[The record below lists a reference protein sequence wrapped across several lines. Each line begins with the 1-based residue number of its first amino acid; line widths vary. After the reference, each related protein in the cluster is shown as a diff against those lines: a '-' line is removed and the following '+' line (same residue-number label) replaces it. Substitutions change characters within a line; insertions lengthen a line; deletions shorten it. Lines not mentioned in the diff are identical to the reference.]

1 MSDTTTT
8 VAKTTPA
15 STSRSRVFVQ
25 KLLLIFLGFFSGA
38 LVVEI
43 ALRLAGYSFPEFY
56 QVDEY
61 RGYALRPRAQGWY
74 RKEGEAYVTINSDG
88 LRDREHTKGKPQNTF
103 RVALVGDSYP
113 EALPV
118 SLESTFWLVMERK
131 LQDCDAASGRTIEVI
146 NFGVSGY
153 GTAQELITIRERVW
167 QYQPDLVLLAV
178 TTSNDITDN
187 SRALKGTDRV
197 PYFVLRQSQLVL
209 DDSYRRSRS
218 FRFQQ
223 SRIAYIGRWFRNN
236 LRVVQ
241 ALGQAHSALR
251 IRFTSWRQHLTT
263 SPKTESQ
270 PEKKSDLLAR
280 SAELGNDNLVYSA
293 PQNQVW
299 IDAWLVTES
308 LLKQIN
314 QEVGERGAKLVVVTL
329 SNAPQVIPD
338 PNVRKRFTER
348 FMVDDLFYPDHRLK
362 TLFESESIPVVVL
375 APELQTYAE
384 LNEVFLHGFG
394 ENLGSGHWNVA
405 GHRVAGELL
414 AQKICAAG
422 LLK

>member
-38 LVVEI
+38 VVVEI

-61 RGYALRPRAQGWY
+61 RGYALRPGAQGWY

-88 LRDREHTKGKPQNTF
+88 LRDREHTKDKPQNTV

-118 SLESTFWLVMERK
+118 SLESAFWLVMERK

-223 SRIAYIGRWFRNN
+223 SRIAYIGRWFRDN

-251 IRFTSWRQHLTT
+251 IQIASWRQHLTT

-270 PEKKSDLLAR
+270 TEEKSDLLAR

-314 QEVGERGAKLVVVTL
+314 REVGERGAKLVVVTV

-338 PNVRKRFTER
+338 PKVRKRFSER

-362 TLFESESIPVVVL
+362 TLCESESIPVVIL

-384 LNEVFLHGFG
+384 LNKVFLHGFG

-414 AQKICAAG
+414 AQKICGAG

>member
-1 MSDTTTT
+1 
-8 VAKTTPA
+8 
-15 STSRSRVFVQ
+15 
-25 KLLLIFLGFFSGA
+25 
-38 LVVEI
+38 
-43 ALRLAGYSFPEFY
+43 
-56 QVDEY
+56 
-61 RGYALRPRAQGWY
+61 
-74 RKEGEAYVTINSDG
+74 
-88 LRDREHTKGKPQNTF
+88 
-103 RVALVGDSYP
+103 
-113 EALPV
+113 
-118 SLESTFWLVMERK
+118 
-131 LQDCDAASGRTIEVI
+131 VI

-197 PYFVLRQSQLVL
+197 PYFVLRQNQLVL

-223 SRIAYIGRWFRNN
+223 SRIAYLGRWFRDN

-251 IRFTSWRQHLTT
+251 IQIASWRQHLTT

-270 PEKKSDLLAR
+270 PEEKSDLLAR

-338 PNVRKRFTER
+338 PNVRKRFSER

-362 TLFESESIPVVVL
+362 TLCESENISVVVL

-384 LNEVFLHGFG
+384 LNEAFLHGFG